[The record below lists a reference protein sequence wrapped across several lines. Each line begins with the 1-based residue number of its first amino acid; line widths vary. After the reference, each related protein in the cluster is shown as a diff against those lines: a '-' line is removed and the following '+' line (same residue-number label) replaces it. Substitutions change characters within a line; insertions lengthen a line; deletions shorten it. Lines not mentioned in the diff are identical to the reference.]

1 MYIYLDENGTI
12 KEIINDEALRQT
24 ASNVNS
30 IYVYFNTTEKFSSL
44 LCSYELPD
52 GTVTEEAEVATTTTM
67 EEIPYDAKRDLK
79 YFEYFKEY
87 EFFSFKISDEALSQ
101 DGVVRATLRFV
112 ASDKSYI
119 KVVGLLTFNVEAEV
133 NQSDYGITTSQY
145 NYLVEN
151 WLKEIAIAH
160 YEHLIT
166 LNVKNDSTGEKIR
179 GELTII
185 NNSMNTIEYEDLL
198 EYIEKRTNVHFTT
211 GYYIDASSNAY
222 LLNSY
227 GYSHDCFYL
236 NPVAI
241 KDATSI
247 VAVTSLSLK
256 NTTDMTISV
265 KDTVNKI
272 V

>member
-1 MYIYLDENGTI
+1 MMYIYLDENGTI

-101 DGVVRATLRFV
+101 DGIVRATLRFV

-160 YEHLIT
+160 YEHI
-166 LNVKNDSTGEKIR
+166 IR
-179 GELTII
+179 F
-185 NNSMNTIEYEDLL
+185 NCY
-198 EYIEKRTNVHFTT
+198 
-211 GYYIDASSNAY
+211 SSDTQY
-222 LLNSY
+222 
-227 GYSHDCFYL
+227 
-236 NPVAI
+236 
-241 KDATSI
+241 
-247 VAVTSLSLK
+247 VTCWARVF
-256 NTTDMTISV
+256 TTDMNAFDVESFIDYA
-265 KDTVNKI
+265 KDRLITPLNGFYVNESGVFDLAYIDNELGFFSSPIIAKGQKEAFY
-272 V
+272 VGVNMAKGKVMDFTDEVHKV